1 MMETDFLSAFG
12 AGSGINTTEV
22 VSALVEA
29 ERAPLQADLDRM
41 KEKADLKIS
50 AYGVVKSA
58 LNDLRAA
65 FDKLNDVR
73 DLKSSSVSNSKP
85 DDLSFV
91 ANATVDAGSYDIAVT
106 QLADRDSWVSGSF
119 ATSDTEINAG
129 SSITLSFA
137 TSSGTKMVNVSGP
150 TPTSIVEAVNDSD
163 QGYTAKLID
172 TGNSSNPYVIVFEGE
187 TGASNAFTVSATDST
202 TGDPAAGFDVASQV
216 RTAAD
221 ASLSL
226 NGVTVTRSTNI
237 ITDLVDGATI
247 TLNQAFAGSAAVN
260 IAADTSQTRT
270 ALIDLAST
278 YNSTFEFFNQLSSN
292 EESDDELVGSLST
305 DTNFRSIMTSIR
317 RVVTSE
323 SSTSEGSMTHL
334 SSMGLSMTREGTL
347 EIDETRLD
355 TALSSDFGDLVTAL
369 TAGTNDQTPF
379 GDASRGIAG
388 DASAL
393 IQNFL
398 KSQGSVSQSI
408 INAESRKDEYET
420 RLAELEARMERI
432 KDRYVAQFSAM
443 ETIVSQMKSTG
454 DYLTNQFKAMNGS
467 N

>member
-1 MMETDFLSAFG
+1 MEVDFLSAFG

-22 VSALVEA
+22 VNSLVEA

-58 LNDLRAA
+58 LNDLRSA

-73 DLKSSSVSNSKP
+73 DLKSFSVSNSKP
-85 DDLSFV
+85 DYLSFSAGAAV
-91 ANATVDAGSYDIAVT
+91 EAGSYDIAVT
-106 QLADRDSWVSGSF
+106 QLADRDSWVSGGF
-119 ATSDTEINAG
+119 AASDTQINAG
-129 SSITLSFA
+129 SGITLTFT
-137 TSSGTKMVNVSGP
+137 TSSGVKTVSVTGP
-150 TPTSIVEAVNDSD
+150 TPQAIVDEVNDAE
-163 QGYTAKLID
+163 QGYTAKLVD
-172 TGNSSNPYVIVFEGE
+172 TGASSNPYVIVFEGD
-187 TGASNAFTVSATDST
+187 TGADNAFTITATDST
-202 TGDPAAGFDVASQV
+202 TGDPATGFSIASQV

-226 NGVTVTRSTNI
+226 NGVAVTRATNT
-237 ITDLVDGATI
+237 ITDLVNGATI
-247 TLNQAFAGSAAVN
+247 RLNQIFSGSAAINVT
-260 IAADTSQTRT
+260 ADTSQAKT
-270 ALIDLAST
+270 ALMDLVST
-278 YNSTFEFFNQLSSN
+278 YNSAFELFRQLSSN
-292 EESDDELVGSLST
+292 ETSDDELVGSLST

-323 SSTSEGSMTHL
+323 SSTGTGSMTHL

-347 EIDETRLD
+347 AIDETRLD
-355 TALSSDFGDLVTAL
+355 SALSSSFDDLVTAL

-398 KSQGSVSQSI
+398 KSTGSVSQSI
-408 INAESRKDEYET
+408 VNAENRQSEYET
-420 RLAELEARMERI
+420 RLAELEARMERV
-432 KDRYVAQFSAM
+432 KERYVAQFSAM
-443 ETIVSQMKSTG
+443 ESIVSQMKSTG
-454 DYLTNQFKAMNGS
+454 DYLTNQFKAMNAS
-467 N
+467 D

>member
-1 MMETDFLSAFG
+1 MDVDFLSAFG

-22 VSALVEA
+22 VNSLVEA

-58 LNDLRAA
+58 LNDLRSA

-73 DLKSSSVSNSKP
+73 DLKSFSVSNSKP
-85 DDLSFV
+85 DYLSFTASAAV
-91 ANATVDAGSYDIAVT
+91 EAGSYDIAVT
-106 QLADRDSWVSGSF
+106 QLADRDSWVSGGT
-119 ATSDTEINAG
+119 ATSDTQINGG
-129 SSITLSFA
+129 SGITLTF
-137 TSSGTKMVNVSGP
+137 TTGSGVKTISVTGP
-150 TPTSIVEAVNDSD
+150 TPQAIVDEVNDAE
-163 QGYTAKLID
+163 QGYTAKLVD
-172 TGNSSNPYVIVFEGE
+172 TGASSNPYVIVFEGD
-187 TGASNAFTVSATDST
+187 TGADNAFTIAATDST
-202 TGDPAAGFDVASQV
+202 TGDPATGFSIASQV

-226 NGVTVTRSTNI
+226 NGVAVTRATNT
-237 ITDLVDGATI
+237 ITDLVNGATI
-247 TLNQAFAGSAAVN
+247 RLNQIFSGSAAINVT
-260 IAADTSQTRT
+260 ADTSQAKT
-270 ALIDLAST
+270 ALMDLVST
-278 YNSTFEFFNQLSSN
+278 YNSTFELFGQLSSN
-292 EESDDELVGSLST
+292 ETSDDELVGSLST

-323 SSTSEGSMTHL
+323 SSTGTGSMTHL

-347 EIDETRLD
+347 AIDETRLD
-355 TALSSDFGDLVTAL
+355 SALSSSFDDLVTAL

-398 KSQGSVSQSI
+398 KSTGSVSQSI
-408 INAESRKDEYET
+408 VNAESRQSEYET
-420 RLAELEARMERI
+420 RLAELEARMERV
-432 KDRYVAQFSAM
+432 KERYVAQFSAM
-443 ETIVSQMKSTG
+443 ESIVSQMKSTG
-454 DYLTNQFKAMNGS
+454 DYLTNQFKAMNAS
-467 N
+467 D

>member
-1 MMETDFLSAFG
+1 MEVDFLSAFG

-22 VSALVEA
+22 VNSLVEA

-58 LNDLRAA
+58 LSDLRSA

-73 DLKSSSVSNSKP
+73 DLKSFSVSNSKP

-91 ANATVDAGSYDIAVT
+91 ASASVEAGSYDIAVT
-106 QLADRDSWVSGSF
+106 QVADRDSWVSGGF
-119 ATSDTEINAG
+119 AASDTQINGG
-129 SSITLSFA
+129 SGITLTFT
-137 TSSGTKMVNVSGP
+137 TSSGVKTVAVTGP
-150 TPTSIVEAVNDSD
+150 TPQAIVDAVNDAE
-163 QGYTAKLID
+163 QGYAAKLID
-172 TGNSSNPYVIVFEGE
+172 TGASSNPYVIVFEGD
-187 TGASNAFTVSATDST
+187 TGADNAFTISAADSAT
-202 TGDPAAGFDVASQV
+202 GNPATAFSIASQV

-221 ASLSL
+221 ANLSL
-226 NGVTVTRSTNI
+226 NGVAVTRSTNT

-247 TLNQAFAGSAAVN
+247 TLNQTFSGSAAIN
-260 IAADTSQTRT
+260 IAADTSQTKT
-270 ALIDLAST
+270 ALTDLVST
-278 YNSTFEFFNQLSSN
+278 YNLTFELFGELSSN

-305 DTNFRSIMTSIR
+305 DTNFRSIVTSIR
-317 RVVTSE
+317 RIVTSE
-323 SSTSEGSMTHL
+323 SSASVGSMTHL

-355 TALSSDFGDLVTAL
+355 TALSSDFDDLVTAL

-408 INAESRKDEYET
+408 VNAESRKSEYET
-420 RLAELEARMERI
+420 RLAELEARMERV
-432 KDRYVAQFSAM
+432 KERYVAQFSAM
-443 ETIVSQMKSTG
+443 ESIVSQMKSTG

-467 N
+467 D

>member
-1 MMETDFLSAFG
+1 MEVDFLSAFG

-22 VSALVEA
+22 VNSLVEA

-58 LNDLRAA
+58 LNDLRSA

-73 DLKSSSVSNSKP
+73 DLKSFSVSNSKP
-85 DDLSFV
+85 DYLSFSAGAAV
-91 ANATVDAGSYDIAVT
+91 EAGSYDIAVT
-106 QLADRDSWVSGSF
+106 QLADRDSWVSGGF
-119 ATSDTEINAG
+119 AASDTQINAG
-129 SSITLSFA
+129 SGITLTFT
-137 TSSGTKMVNVSGP
+137 TSSGVKTVSVTGP
-150 TPTSIVEAVNDSD
+150 TPQAIVDEVNDAE
-163 QGYTAKLID
+163 QGYTAKLVD
-172 TGNSSNPYVIVFEGE
+172 TGASSNPYVIVFEGD
-187 TGASNAFTVSATDST
+187 TGADNAFTITATDST
-202 TGDPAAGFDVASQV
+202 TGDPATGFSIASQV

-226 NGVTVTRSTNI
+226 NGVAVTRATNT
-237 ITDLVDGATI
+237 ITDLVNGATI
-247 TLNQAFAGSAAVN
+247 RLNQIFSGSAAINVT
-260 IAADTSQTRT
+260 ADTSQAKT
-270 ALIDLAST
+270 ALMDLVST
-278 YNSTFEFFNQLSSN
+278 YNSAFELFRQLSSN
-292 EESDDELVGSLST
+292 ETSDDELVGSLST

-323 SSTSEGSMTHL
+323 SSTGTGSMTHL

-347 EIDETRLD
+347 AIDETRLD
-355 TALSSDFGDLVTAL
+355 SALSSSFDDLVTAL

-398 KSQGSVSQSI
+398 KSTGSVSQSI
-408 INAESRKDEYET
+408 VNAESRKSEYET
-420 RLAELEARMERI
+420 RLAELEARMERV
-432 KDRYVAQFSAM
+432 KERYVAQFSAM
-443 ETIVSQMKSTG
+443 ESIVSQMKSTG
-454 DYLTNQFKAMNGS
+454 DYLTNQFKAMNAS
-467 N
+467 D

>member
-1 MMETDFLSAFG
+1 MEVDFLSAFG

-22 VSALVEA
+22 VNSLVEA

-58 LNDLRAA
+58 LNDLRSA

-73 DLKSSSVSNSKP
+73 DLKSFSVSNSKP
-85 DDLSFV
+85 DYLSFSAGAAV
-91 ANATVDAGSYDIAVT
+91 EAGSYDIAVT
-106 QLADRDSWVSGSF
+106 QLADRDSWVSGGF
-119 ATSDTEINAG
+119 AASDTQINAG
-129 SSITLSFA
+129 SGITLTLT
-137 TSSGTKMVNVSGP
+137 TSSGVKTVSVTGP
-150 TPTSIVEAVNDSD
+150 TPQAIVDAVNDAE
-163 QGYTAKLID
+163 QGYTAKLVD
-172 TGNSSNPYVIVFEGE
+172 TGAASDPYVIVFEGD
-187 TGASNAFTVSATDST
+187 TGADNAFTITATDST
-202 TGDPAAGFDVASQV
+202 TGNPATGFSIASQV

-226 NGVTVTRSTNI
+226 NGVAVTRSSNT
-237 ITDLVDGATI
+237 ITDLVNGATI
-247 TLNQAFAGSAAVN
+247 RLNQIFSGSAAINVT
-260 IAADTSQTRT
+260 ADTSQAKT
-270 ALIDLAST
+270 ALMDLVST
-278 YNSTFEFFNQLSSN
+278 YNSTFELFRQLSSN
-292 EESDDELVGSLST
+292 ETSDDELVGSLST

-323 SSTSEGSMTHL
+323 SSTGTGSMTHL

-347 EIDETRLD
+347 AIDETRLD
-355 TALSSDFGDLVTAL
+355 SALSSSFDDLVTAL

-398 KSQGSVSQSI
+398 KSTGSVSQSI
-408 INAESRKDEYET
+408 VNAENRQSEYET
-420 RLAELEARMERI
+420 RLAELEARMERV
-432 KDRYVAQFSAM
+432 KERYVAQFSAM
-443 ETIVSQMKSTG
+443 ESIVSQMKSTG
-454 DYLTNQFKAMNGS
+454 DYLTNQFKAMNAS
-467 N
+467 D

>member
-1 MMETDFLSAFG
+1 MEVDFLSAFG

-22 VSALVEA
+22 VNSLVEA

-41 KEKADLKIS
+41 KERADLKIS

-58 LNDLRAA
+58 LNDLRSA
-65 FDKLNDVR
+65 FDQLNDVR
-73 DLKSSSVSNSKP
+73 DLKSFSVSNSKP

-91 ANATVDAGSYDIAVT
+91 ASTSVEAGSYDIAVT

-119 ATSDTEINAG
+119 AASDTQINAA
-129 SSITLSFA
+129 SSITLSF
-137 TSSGTKMVNVSGP
+137 TSSSGTKTVNVSGP
-150 TPTSIVEAVNDSD
+150 TPTAIVEAVNDSD

-172 TGNSSNPYVIVFEGE
+172 TGASSNPYVIVFEGE

-202 TGDPAAGFDVASQV
+202 TGDPATDFSVASQV

-226 NGVTVTRSTNI
+226 NGVTVTRSSNT

-247 TLNQAFAGSAAVN
+247 TLNQTFSGSAAVN
-260 IAADTSQTRT
+260 IVADTSQTKT
-270 ALIDLAST
+270 ALTDLVST
-278 YNSTFEFFNQLSSN
+278 YNSTFELLGQLSSN

-305 DTNFRSIMTSIR
+305 DTNFRSILTSIR
-317 RVVTSE
+317 RVVTAE
-323 SSTSEGSMTHL
+323 SSASVGSMTHL
-334 SSMGLSMTREGTL
+334 SSMGVSMTREGTL

-355 TALSSDFGDLVTAL
+355 TALSSNFDDMVTTL

-379 GDASRGIAG
+379 GEASRGIAG

-398 KSQGSVSQSI
+398 KSTGSVSQSI
-408 INAESRKDEYET
+408 INAQSRKSEYET
-420 RLAELEARMERI
+420 RLADLEARMDRVKE
-432 KDRYVAQFSAM
+432 RYVAQFSAM
-443 ETIVSQMKSTG
+443 ESIVNQMKSTG
-454 DYLTNQFKAMNGS
+454 DYLTNQFKAMNNS
-467 N
+467 D